1 MEMRLLTNMIIF
13 LSAEAQVAV
22 HMYSFVII
30 SFSTIVSQR
39 NSWQGKTQD
48 EDSPFQLFARFDAW
62 VKVEI

>member
-39 NSWQGKTQD
+39 NSWQGKHRMKIV
-48 EDSPFQLFARFDAW
+48 RFSSLH
-62 VKVEI
+62 VLMRG